1 MTTFGAMK
9 TRIADEI
16 ARDDLASQTALAIAS
31 AVQELEGERFAW
43 NEKRYLLATVI
54 GQEFY
59 DLSATT
65 MTNIDGSALGTSET
79 LLEVDSIILTYNN
92 APYTLTARTHP
103 WMDRWGGTTLRGMPV
118 DYGMFG
124 DQIRLY
130 PIPDRV
136 YTLTLSGLAR
146 LPALSVDADTNGWM
160 THGEAVIRHT
170 AKGLLYRD
178 VIRDAEGAQLA
189 AAAAASAVAA
199 AKRKMAAKAMT
210 GRIRPWST

>member
-1 MTTFGAMK
+1 MTTLGVMK

-16 ARDDLASQTALAIAS
+16 VRDDLASQTALAITS
-31 AVQELEGERFAW
+31 AIQELEGERFAW
-43 NEKRYLLATVI
+43 NEKRYLLYTVA

-59 DLSATT
+59 DLTSTT
-65 MTNIDGSALGTSET
+65 MTNIDGSALGTGET
-79 LLEVDSIILTYNN
+79 LLEIDSIILTYNN
-92 APYTLTARTHP
+92 APYTLTPRTHP

-124 DQIRLY
+124 DQIRFY

-146 LPALSVDADTNGWM
+146 LGALSADSDTNGWM
-160 THGEAVIRHT
+160 TYGEAVTRHT

-178 VIRDAEGAQLA
+178 VVRDAEGAQLA
-189 AAAAASAVAA
+189 AAAAAAATAA
-199 AKRKMAAKAMT
+199 AKRKLAAKAMT